1 MKKNYYLLSL
11 MLLLG
16 ASVSFTSCDKDE
28 DDVVVEPEPEEYVA
42 TNDSFKSIMTWTLG
56 AAPVGIDPALGTAHA
71 GNDST
76 VTRSIYFKD
85 NAKPVNGKYPVGTV
99 VVKHSHNPAET
110 VDMYT
115 AMVKRGN
122 NFDSANG
129 DWEYFMLAGDGQIG
143 MDNGMEM
150 RGNGATMMNGMCL
163 MCHSGA
169 SDKDYIFTSR

>member
-1 MKKNYYLLSL
+1 MKKNYYLLSI
-11 MLLLG
+11 MILLG
-16 ASVSFTSCDKDE
+16 ASISFTSCKKDE
-28 DDVVVEPEPEEYVA
+28 EDDEDPQVEEYVA
-42 TNDSFKSIMTWTLG
+42 TNDSFKNIMSWTLG
-56 AAPVGIDPALGTAHA
+56 AEPVGIDPALGAAHG

-85 NAKPVNGKYPVGTV
+85 DAKPLSDKYPLGTV
-99 VVKHSHNPAET
+99 IVKHSHNPGGT
-110 VDMYT
+110 VEQYT

-143 MDNGMEM
+143 LDNGMEM

-163 MCHSGA
+163 GCHTKASGQ
-169 SDKDYIFTSR
+169 DYIFTAR

>member
-1 MKKNYYLLSL
+1 
-11 MLLLG
+11 MLILG
-16 ASVSFTSCDKDE
+16 ASLSFTSCKKDDDPVE
-28 DDVVVEPEPEEYVA
+28 DLKPEEYIA
-42 TNDSFKSIMTWTLG
+42 NNDSFKSIMTWTLG

-85 NAKPVNGKYPVGTV
+85 NAKPVNGKYPVGSI
-99 VVKHSHNPAET
+99 VVKHSHNPAGT
-110 VDMYT
+110 VNMYT

-122 NFDSANG
+122 NFDADNG

-169 SDKDYIFTSR
+169 SGRDYIFTVR